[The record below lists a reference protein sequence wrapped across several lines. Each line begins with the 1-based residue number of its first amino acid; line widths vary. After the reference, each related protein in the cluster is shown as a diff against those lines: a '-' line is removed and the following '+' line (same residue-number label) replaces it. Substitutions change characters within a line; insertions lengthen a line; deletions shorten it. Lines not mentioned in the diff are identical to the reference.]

1 MVGLDETGRPNYKL
15 SLEPAYNR
23 HICAPTPVQH
33 LVKLFS
39 EKCYE
44 AVAENPNREIGDIY
58 NSIRAEMTNGMS
70 DEEKIIF
77 LEDIPDRYAIAPRLY
92 TARREF
98 IPREP
103 DDYVSISRII

>member
-1 MVGLDETGRPNYKL
+1 MDDSGQPKYKL
-15 SLEPAYNR
+15 SLEPAATC
-23 HICAPTPVQH
+23 HICAPSPVQH

-39 EKCYE
+39 KRCYE
-44 AVAENPNREIGDIY
+44 AVAENPTREIGDIY
-58 NSIRAEMTNGMS
+58 NTIQTEMTNGMS